1 MTLPLPGSA
10 GASDQLPDPI
20 LVAIEAHKIA
30 RAALETM
37 VSLHSALGWELPIEK
52 RGSRITMW
60 EETIAAADDPRWIAC
75 ERAVLRCLDEEAD
88 AACVLV
94 NVLPTTTA
102 AVVAL
107 LRYAVDAHGRRGM
120 ADARAIGRR
129 RNAMLASFPDC
140 QSGREPSAACQ
151 NGGLYVL
158 LLLP

>member
-1 MTLPLPGSA
+1 
-10 GASDQLPDPI
+10 
-20 LVAIEAHKIA
+20 
-30 RAALETM
+30 M

-107 LRYAVDAHGRRGM
+107 LRYAVDADTDGAGWPTPVQSADGETRCWRHFLIANLAEILPQPARM
-120 ADARAIGRR
+120 AACTSFSCFRDGTGLASCRR
-129 RNAMLASFPDC
+129 RAVMGF
-140 QSGREPSAACQ
+140 SARW
-151 NGGLYVL
+151 
-158 LLLP
+158 P